1 MEKSANKRW
10 KESGST
16 LSFKEWIDKENK
28 KSESMNDG
36 TTFIPFDGDNNSR
49 FTTDTSIFQDT
60 LDRARR
66 DVLVSGGLKDI
77 ETKGKLFGLDSKIVI
92 FSSLIIVGSLGYY
105 VYSKLK
111 AKK

>member
-28 KSESMNDG
+28 KSESMNG
-36 TTFIPFDGDNNSR
+36 GTFIPYDGDSNSR
-49 FTTDTSIFQDT
+49 FTNETLVQDT

-66 DVLVSGGLKDI
+66 DLLVSGGLKDT
-77 ETKGKLFGLDSKIVI
+77 ETKGVLFGLDSKVLI

-105 VYSKLK
+105 FYSKLK